1 MTLDVAAQE
10 VIRCGE
16 GSYASYAPWR
26 LARSTRHWGDQSRI
40 MQTRPI
46 YMTERRKGSPIPTN
60 DWWTDVLVSRWSGNL
75 WSYPAKV
82 HIDASVQPA
91 GDGSG

>member
-1 MTLDVAAQE
+1 MKKAILTLATVAAMTLDVAAQE

-46 YMTERRKGSPIPTN
+46 YMTERRKGDPIPTSSAARRITS
-60 DWWTDVLVSRWSGNL
+60 DCRRKSLSLSGGL
-75 WSYPAKV
+75 
-82 HIDASVQPA
+82 
-91 GDGSG
+91 